1 MFFLISKCLYLGRYY
16 YQFFIPVSCQQT
28 ELTLN
33 ESGRKLLLLAYFSTC
48 YLFYVLLLTSTFLG
62 FRFLGLNTVTAY
74 QRAKVYGLK
83 IMNRGLNRG
92 AGGQPGAAPD
102 LHTVSGRMTGDD
114 ATEDDTMPEEAAG
127 IEPVPSQGRHEFK
140 LGRKLSAPS
149 QAIRSPSFL

>member
-1 MFFLISKCLYLGRYY
+1 M
-16 YQFFIPVSCQQT
+16 
-28 ELTLN
+28 
-33 ESGRKLLLLAYFSTC
+33 
-48 YLFYVLLLTSTFLG
+48 LLTATFLCC
-62 FRFLGLNTVTAY
+62 RFLGLNTVTAY

-92 AGGQPGAAPD
+92 AGGQPGAAMAAPD

-114 ATEDDTMPEEAAG
+114 ATEDDSMPEEAAG

>member
-1 MFFLISKCLYLGRYY
+1 MKVAETLAGVWQSYLNISDLEMPQIIGHDIKSLLIFFTS
-16 YQFFIPVSCQQT
+16 
-28 ELTLN
+28 
-33 ESGRKLLLLAYFSTC
+33 
-48 YLFYVLLLTSTFLG
+48 YLFYVLLLTATSLG
-62 FRFLGLNTVTAY
+62 CRFLGLNTVTAY

-92 AGGQPGAAPD
+92 AGGQLGAALAAPDD

-114 ATEDDTMPEEAAG
+114 ATEDDSMPEEAAG

-140 LGRKLSAPS
+140 LGRKLSVPS